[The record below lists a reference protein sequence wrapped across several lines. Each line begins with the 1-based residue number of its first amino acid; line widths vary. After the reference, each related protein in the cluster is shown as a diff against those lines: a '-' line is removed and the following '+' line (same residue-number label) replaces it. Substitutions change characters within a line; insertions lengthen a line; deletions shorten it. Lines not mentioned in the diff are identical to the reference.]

1 TIHCHADDLV
11 VDHHNVILHD
21 CLRCQMCA
29 DALRGHE
36 CTATCMMLLC
46 RGRCFA
52 PVLQAAT
59 SLESSVAD
67 ARARRPHSNIL
78 SLGYRRRCLDT
89 RKTSLQDHVIM
100 RTANP
105 PHH

>member
-1 TIHCHADDLV
+1 MDMRQTIHCHADDLV

-46 RGRCFA
+46 VLTVKTCLAREMLRPCTASSYFA
-52 PVLQAAT
+52 REQ
-59 SLESSVAD
+59 
-67 ARARRPHSNIL
+67 
-78 SLGYRRRCLDT
+78 RRRC
-89 RKTSLQDHVIM
+89 
-100 RTANP
+100 
-105 PHH
+105 